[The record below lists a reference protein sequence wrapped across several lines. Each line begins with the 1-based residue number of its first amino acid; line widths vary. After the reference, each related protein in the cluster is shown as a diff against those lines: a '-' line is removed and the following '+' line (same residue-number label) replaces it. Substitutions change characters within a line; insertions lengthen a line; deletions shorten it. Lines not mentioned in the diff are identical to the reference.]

1 MPNRRWV
8 LPGLG
13 VMAVAMLAAVI
24 GVMSMD
30 EPLLTDDEAFP
41 NPVIIDPHK
50 RPDIVFPDSVRTYDL
65 SLNCFVDRFA
75 RVCMQGRYD
84 DLRLL
89 LSTRSGDPIV
99 AKRFESM
106 FNAIKQVHI
115 LALEQVRGLP
125 NSEGP
130 VYVLKA
136 EYVLEDFAAT
146 KSRQIETVRLAIAKE
161 DDAWR
166 IGPIPRGWADAL
178 APEPEAGVTS
188 TVEGLPVVRVP
199 PTAGDSAMPG
209 VSPTSAGRSLTSDVL
224 PGNAVSTTAE
234 ALPRV
239 AASSA
244 SGAPPPTAGVS
255 RTDGEAPPPVPPP
268 PASQPADAVSMES
281 LGVVANRPASV
292 D

>member
-1 MPNRRWV
+1 MKPFPRIRLPSRRWV

-13 VMAVAMLAAVI
+13 VMAAAMLAAVI

-50 RPDIVFPDSVRTYDL
+50 RPNIVFPDSVRTYDL
-65 SLNCFVDRFA
+65 TLNCFVDRFA

-106 FNAIKQVHI
+106 FNAIKQVRI

-125 NSEGP
+125 NSEGTI
-130 VYVLKA
+130 YILKA

-146 KSRQIETVRLAIAKE
+146 KSRQSETVRLAIAKE

-178 APEPEAGVTS
+178 APEAGTGISS
-188 TVEGLPVVRVP
+188 TADGSPIVRALPTTGDSPATGVP
-199 PTAGDSAMPG
+199 STTDVLPRTDAWSATGAPSSTTGVSPTAGD
-209 VSPTSAGRSLTSDVL
+209 
-224 PGNAVSTTAE
+224 
-234 ALPRV
+234 
-239 AASSA
+239 
-244 SGAPPPTAGVS
+244 
-255 RTDGEAPPPVPPP
+255 APPPVPTPP
-268 PASQPADAVSMES
+268 SSQPANEVSIES
-281 LGVVANRPASV
+281 LGVVSNQPASV